1 MRRLILMRHATAGPS
16 LGEDL
21 ARPLTAQGAR
31 EAAAA
36 GRALAA
42 RGLSPDLVLVSPARR
57 TQETWEAMADLFPNA
72 RMQTQPRL
80 YDASADVLM
89 DAAEDETEAGTVMLI
104 AHNPGLHQLAYNL
117 STRAARPAP
126 RDFPPATSA
135 VFGFEAGRPRFPTLI
150 LPGEPQT

>member
-21 ARPLTAQGAR
+21 ARTLTAQGVR

-42 RGLSPDLVLVSPARR
+42 RGLNPDVVLVSPARR
-57 TQETWEAMADLFPNA
+57 TQETWETMADLFPNA
-72 RMQTQPRL
+72 RMETQLRL
-80 YDASADVLM
+80 YDASADILM
-89 DAAEDETEAGTVMLI
+89 DAAEDEIDVETVMLI

-126 RDFPPATSA
+126 RDFPPGTAA
-135 VFGFEAGRPRFPTLI
+135 VFGFEARRPRFPTLI
-150 LPGEPQT
+150 LPGDTA

>member
-16 LGEDL
+16 LSEDL
-21 ARPLTAQGAR
+21 ARPLTAQGVR

-42 RGLSPDLVLVSPARR
+42 RGLYPDLVLVSPARR

-72 RMQTQPRL
+72 RLETQLRL

-89 DAAEDETEAGTVMLI
+89 DAAEDEMEAGTVMLI

-126 RDFPPATSA
+126 RDFPPATAA

-150 LPGEPQT
+150 LPGEA